1 MDMALILRRSDA
13 MVQFHPE
20 GLMTTGSRK
29 ARRNVDIIVA
39 EGAVPSQWI
48 DEDCLKRAIALGI
61 FQFQSDFQNIFSGR
75 LDNFVVLD
83 VV

>member
-48 DEDCLKRAIALGI
+48 DEDCLKRAIARSPLAFFNFNQI
-61 FQFQSDFQNIFSGR
+61 SKIFSQGG
-75 LDNFVVLD
+75 LTIL
-83 VV
+83 

>member
-48 DEDCLKRAIALGI
+48 DEDCLERAIAQSRSFFNFNQISKI
-61 FQFQSDFQNIFSGR
+61 FFQGEA
-75 LDNFVVLD
+75 
-83 VV
+83 

>member
-48 DEDCLKRAIALGI
+48 DEDCLKKAIA
-61 FQFQSDFQNIFSGR
+61 QSRPFFNFNQISKIFSQGG
-75 LDNFVVLD
+75 LTSL
-83 VV
+83 